1 MLAKILILAALALIL
16 LNLFAALFALVRHS
30 GGASDRVARSLTVRV
45 ALSLA
50 LFAAL
55 VLSAHW
61 GWIPMHAVGR

>member
-1 MLAKILILAALALIL
+1 MPAKLLILAALVLIL
-16 LNLFAALFALVRHS
+16 LNLFRALYALVQHN
-30 GGASDRVARSLTVRV
+30 GAANDRVARSLTVRV
-45 ALSLA
+45 ALSIA